1 MSDLTYENPWVY
13 NGQILQSEDITEY
26 VGMVYLLKN
35 TINNKQYIGKKFF
48 WTKAYRSIKGKRKRV
63 KVESDWKKYY
73 GSSNK
78 LAADIEEIGVDKIE
92 RHVLLLCNTKTQ
104 CAYYELKE
112 QVERNVLLREAYYN
126 EFVGGKINGRHLEEL
141 K

>member
-1 MSDLTYENPWVY
+1 MSDYPNPWIY
-13 NGQILQSEDITEY
+13 RGKILQSEDVENY

-35 TINNKQYIGKKFF
+35 KQNNRQYIGKKFF
-48 WTKAYRSIKGKRKRV
+48 WTRATRSVKGKRKKV

-73 GSSNK
+73 GSSK
-78 LAADIEEIGVDKIE
+78 SLLADIEQIGIDKIE

-112 QVERNVLLREAYYN
+112 QVDRNVLLREDYYN
-126 EFVGGKINGRHLEEL
+126 EFVGGKINGRHLEEI

>member
-1 MSDLTYENPWVY
+1 MSDYPNPWIY
-13 NGQILQSEDITEY
+13 RGKILQSEDVENY

-35 TINNKQYIGKKFF
+35 KQNNRQYIGKKFF
-48 WTKAYRSIKGKRKRV
+48 WTRATRSVKGKRKKV

-73 GSSNK
+73 GSSK
-78 LAADIEEIGVDKIE
+78 SLLSDIEQIGIDKIE

-112 QVERNVLLREAYYN
+112 QVDRNVLLREDYYN